1 MTQDPQPRLP
11 PLSTAEWVD
20 QQRALLRG
28 NLARA
33 DRYLSAEP
41 DAPPI
46 PPILGLFARHPHIGG
61 AWLAFSGALIENGS
75 LPERDRE
82 LLILRVGHRTNSG
95 YLLSQHRPMAEKAGL
110 GNDKLEAL
118 HDEPSAF
125 QWSDRDLHL
134 IRAADELI
142 DGYTVTDGTWVALTA
157 SFNEQQLLEVLFLVG
172 SYVCL
177 SMVLNSVE
185 LPS

>member
-1 MTQDPQPRLP
+1 M
-11 PLSTAEWVD
+11 STTEWEE
-20 QQRALLRG
+20 QHRALLRG

-33 DRYLSAEP
+33 DRYLSGEP

-46 PPILGLFARHPHIGG
+46 PPILGLFARHPHVGG
-61 AWLAFSGALIENGS
+61 AWLAFSGALTENGS

-82 LLILRVGHRTNSG
+82 LLILRVGYRTNSR
-95 YLLSQHRPMAEKAGL
+95 YLWSQHRTMGQSAGL
-110 GNDKLEAL
+110 GQEELQALRDKR
-118 HDEPSAF
+118 DAF
-125 QWSDRDLHL
+125 HWSDRDQHL
-134 IRAADELI
+134 IEAADQLI
-142 DGYTVTDGTWVALTA
+142 DGYTVSDATWVALAA
-157 SFNEQQLLEVLFLVG
+157 SFSEQQLLEVLFLVG